1 MTDSSNTP
9 IARAAGMRSGG
20 RNGADVAEV
29 ALERSRWDE
38 MVALIEILT
47 DDERL
52 APGYYLDPDWSVK
65 DLIAHLGFW
74 FAEARTELL
83 DIAARTYIP
92 HDMNIAERNAM
103 ALATLKREPW
113 DVVWARAITARAWM
127 IEAWVGLDGR
137 EETADRWIRKAGAE
151 HYGEHLPRLHAWV
164 GELLAL
170 RTRPR
175 RSYREG

>member
-1 MTDSSNTP
+1 MNDSSPTP
-9 IARAAGMRSGG
+9 VALAAGAQSGG

-52 APGYYLDPDWSVK
+52 APGYYVDPDWSVK

-83 DIAARTYIP
+83 DIAARSYIP
-92 HDMNIAERNAM
+92 HDMNVDARNAI
-103 ALATLKREPW
+103 ALVALKREPW
-113 DVVWARAITARAWM
+113 DVVWARAIAARAWM

-137 EETADRWIRKAGAE
+137 AEIADRWIRKAGAE
-151 HYGEHLPRLHAWV
+151 HYGEHLPRLRAWV
-164 GELLAL
+164 GELVVL

-175 RSYREG
+175 RDEWEG